1 MADARPTD
9 TDVLRTDKAADADEA
24 PETDASLAADA
35 AFDNEVGDYPDDD
48 ERSLGFGLN
57 LSFQSRLT
65 IGLIAAAVLPLAG
78 FGLVVLLIGSPAADP
93 TLGRILLFPAGTA
106 TPVGHLLAYLLA
118 ADLTG

>member
-9 TDVLRTDKAADADEA
+9 TDILRTDKPADAGRA

-35 AFDNEVGDYPDDD
+35 AFDDEVGDYPDDD
-48 ERSLGFGLN
+48 ERGLGFGLN

-78 FGLVVLLIGSPAADP
+78 FGLVVLLIRSSAAAATLLPRLLLPAA
-93 TLGRILLFPAGTA
+93 TA
-106 TPVGHLLAYLLA
+106 TLV
-118 ADLTG
+118 